1 MKLKDKATIITG
13 AASGIGR
20 AAAHI
25 FAEEGAS
32 VLIVDV
38 RKEAGKRVA
47 ESIRKKGL
55 HAEFFLADVTD
66 ISHVEKMILEAVRLF
81 GKLDI
86 LYNNA
91 GVDLVGNLL
100 EISEEDWER
109 AFAINL
115 KGTFLSCK
123 FSVQQMILQKTG
135 GVIINTGSVASIVA
149 TPNRAAYDAAKAG
162 VLQLTKSIALD
173 FANQGIRANCLVPG
187 IIATPMTQ
195 VRGIVKNPPKVESS
209 IQPMGRMGTPEEV
222 AKAALFLASDDSS
235 FVTGTALVVDG
246 GYLVK

>member
-1 MKLKDKATIITG
+1 MKLNGKVAIITG

-20 AAAHI
+20 AAANI

-32 VLIVDV
+32 VLIADV
-38 RKEAGKRVA
+38 RKESGKRVA
-47 ESIRKKGL
+47 EGIRTKGL
-55 HAEFFLADVTD
+55 QAEFFLADVTD
-66 ISHVEKMILEAVRLF
+66 ISQVEKMILKAVQLF

-100 EISEEDWER
+100 EISEDDWER
-109 AFAINL
+109 AIAINL
-115 KGTFLSCK
+115 KSTFFSCK
-123 FSVQQMILQKTG
+123 FGVQQMIFQKTG
-135 GVIINTGSVASIVA
+135 GVIINTGSVASMVA
-149 TPNRAAYDAAKAG
+149 TPNRAAYDAAKGG

-173 FANQGIRANCLVPG
+173 FADKGIRANCLVPG

-195 VRGIVKNPPKVESS
+195 VREMTNNPPQVERF
-209 IQPMGRMGTPEEV
+209 IQPMGRMGTAEEV
-222 AKAALFLASDDSS
+222 ARAALFLASDESS
-235 FVTGTALVVDG
+235 FITGTSLVVDG

>member
-1 MKLKDKATIITG
+1 M
-13 AASGIGR
+13 
-20 AAAHI
+20 
-25 FAEEGAS
+25 
-32 VLIVDV
+32 IVDV

-47 ESIRKKGL
+47 EAIRAKGFK
-55 HAEFFLADVTD
+55 AEFFLADVTD
-66 ISHVEKMILEAVRLF
+66 IRQVEEMILNAVSIF

-109 AFAINL
+109 AISLNL
-115 KGTFLSCK
+115 KSTFFCCK
-123 FSVQQMILQKTG
+123 FGVQQMILQKTG

-149 TPNRAAYDAAKAG
+149 TPNRAAYDAAKGG

-173 FANQGIRANCLVPG
+173 FAANGIRANCLIPG

-195 VRGIVKNPPKVESS
+195 VREAEQKPPEVESS
-209 IQPMGRMGTPEEV
+209 IQPIARMGTPDEV
-222 AKAALFLASDDSS
+222 AKAALFLASEDSS